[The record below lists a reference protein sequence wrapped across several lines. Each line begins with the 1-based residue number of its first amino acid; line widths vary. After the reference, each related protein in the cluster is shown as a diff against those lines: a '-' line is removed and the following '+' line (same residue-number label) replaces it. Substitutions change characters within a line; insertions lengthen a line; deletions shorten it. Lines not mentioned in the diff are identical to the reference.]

1 MEALILID
9 PTTDVVSEVEDRPPT
24 EREETTRDEGGDGI
38 DEALFERVRAGDTA
52 AFDTLV
58 ERHMRRAFSVAYRLL
73 GQREDAEDLVQ
84 EAFMV
89 ALEKIETFQSG
100 RRFAPWFY
108 RILVNRGLNSRK
120 SRALRRMDQIPD
132 AVASTTISPLR
143 SAEQTEL
150 RERLK
155 EVLAQLPPRQRAVVE
170 FFELE
175 GFTST
180 EIADIL
186 DLSDGTVRWHLH
198 QARHALRTALAP
210 FARRTE

>member
-1 MEALILID
+1 MEALALND
-9 PTTDVVSEVEDRPPT
+9 HSRDVAEVDGRPQST
-24 EREETTRDEGGDGI
+24 GVDAVD
-38 DEALFERVRAGDTA
+38 DEALFDRVRAGDTA
-52 AFDTLV
+52 AFDTIV

-84 EAFMV
+84 DAFMV
-89 ALEKIETFQSG
+89 ALEKIDTFQSG
-100 RRFAPWFY
+100 RKFAPWFY

-120 SRALRRMDQIPD
+120 SRSLRRTDQIPD
-132 AVASTTISPLR
+132 AVASATVSPLR
-143 SAEQTEL
+143 AAEQTEL

-155 EVLAQLPPRQRAVVE
+155 EVLAELPPRQRAVVE

-175 GFTST
+175 GFSST

-186 DLSDGTVRWHLH
+186 ELSDGTVRWHLH

-210 FARRTE
+210 FARRAE